1 MAEDLRLYFS
11 ECGSLK
17 TYMQFMKMNEGM
29 GEEYEVPIPFFLI
42 PHPAATS
49 SSMAATP

>member
-17 TYMQFMKMNEGM
+17 TYMQFMKMNEGI

-49 SSMAATP
+49 SSMVATP